1 MDIDWGD
8 SEPYHISTCDGSMAH
23 QNHFSNQ
30 QQSFYTNEHQ
40 FEDAMSDSNNY
51 FLSSNDNNGQTF
63 ERRGLKRKASF
74 ADLGD
79 PAAALSFV
87 NKRMKRL
94 KLPTCDNQFSM
105 QIRVKTLV
113 GRAINLRVEPADTV
127 ANLKEKL
134 QAIAGVPHDHQRLI
148 FNGKTLPDDRIVTQ
162 VINLRDGALIHMV
175 LSMSGG

>member
-1 MDIDWGD
+1 MEIDWGD

-23 QNHFSNQ
+23 QNQFSNQ
-30 QQSFYTNEHQ
+30 QQNFFASEHQ
-40 FEDAMSDSNNY
+40 FEDAMTDSNNY
-51 FLSSNDNNGQTF
+51 FLSSNDNNNGVV

-94 KLPTCDNQFSM
+94 KLPTCDNLFSM

-127 ANLKEKL
+127 ASLKEKL

-162 VINLRDGALIHMV
+162 VVDLRDGALIHMV